1 MRNRK
6 PITKKIA
13 IASATATAVTKFTS
27 PLAFREGK
35 IKAYLTELG
44 MDVREYTKMSS
55 IRLEMR
61 MMDKGLI
68 TI

>member
-1 MRNRK
+1 MRTRK
-6 PITKKIA
+6 PIATKV
-13 IASATATAVTKFTS
+13 ATASSEGVIKHTTPTT
-27 PLAFREGK
+27 FREGK
-35 IKAYLTELG
+35 VKAYLNQLG
-44 MDVREYTKMSS
+44 MDVREYTRLSA

>member
-1 MRNRK
+1 MRTRK
-6 PITKKIA
+6 PIATKV
-13 IASATATAVTKFTS
+13 ATASSEGVIKHTTPT
-27 PLAFREGK
+27 AFREGK
-35 IKAYLTELG
+35 VKAYLNQLG
-44 MDVREYTKMSS
+44 MDVREYTRLSA

>member
-6 PITKKIA
+6 PIATKV
-13 IASATATAVTKFTS
+13 ASASSNGLVKHTS
-27 PLAFREGK
+27 PLAFREGI
-35 IKAYLTELG
+35 IKAYLTQLG
-44 MDVREYTKMSS
+44 MDVREYTKMSA

-61 MMDKGLI
+61 LIDKQFN

>member
-6 PITKKIA
+6 KIA
-13 IASATATAVTKFTS
+13 TKVASASSNGLVKHTS

-35 IKAYLTELG
+35 IKAYLTQLG
-44 MDVREYTKMSS
+44 MDVREYTKMSA

-61 MMDKGLI
+61 LIDKQFN

>member
-1 MRNRK
+1 MRTRK
-6 PITKKIA
+6 PIAKKVIS
-13 IASATATAVTKFTS
+13 ASAEGITRHTS

-35 IKAYLTELG
+35 IKAYLTQLG
-44 MDVREYTKMSS
+44 MDVREYTKMSA

-61 MMDKGLI
+61 LIDKQFN

>member
-1 MRNRK
+1 MRQRK
-6 PITKKIA
+6 PIATKV
-13 IASATATAVTKFTS
+13 ASASSNGVTKHTS

-35 IKAYLTELG
+35 IKAYLTQLG
-44 MDVREYTKMSS
+44 IDVREYTKLSA

>member
-6 PITKKIA
+6 PLATKV
-13 IASATATAVTKFTS
+13 ASASSNGVVKHTS

-35 IKAYLTELG
+35 IKAYLTQLG
-44 MDVREYTKMSS
+44 MDVREYTKLSA
-55 IRLEMR
+55 IRLDMQLLN
-61 MMDKGLI
+61 KGLT

>member
-6 PITKKIA
+6 PIATKV
-13 IASATATAVTKFTS
+13 ASASSNGVTKHTS

-35 IKAYLTELG
+35 IKAYLTQLG
-44 MDVREYTKMSS
+44 IDVREYTKLSA

>member
-6 PITKKIA
+6 PIAKKIV
-13 IASATATAVTKFTS
+13 SATSTAVTKFTS

-35 IKAYLTELG
+35 IKAYLTALN
-44 MDVREYTKMSS
+44 MDVREYTKTSA

-61 MMDKGLI
+61 MLDKGLI

>member
-6 PITKKIA
+6 PIATKV
-13 IASATATAVTKFTS
+13 ASASSNGVTKHTS
-27 PLAFREGK
+27 PTMFREGK
-35 IKAYLTELG
+35 IKAYLTQLG
-44 MDVREYTKMSS
+44 IDVREYTKLSA

>member
-1 MRNRK
+1 MRQRK
-6 PITKKIA
+6 PIATKV
-13 IASATATAVTKFTS
+13 ASASSNGVTKHTS

-35 IKAYLTELG
+35 IKAYLTQLG
-44 MDVREYTKMSS
+44 MDVREYTKLSA

>member
-1 MRNRK
+1 MRQRK
-6 PITKKIA
+6 PIATKV
-13 IASATATAVTKFTS
+13 ASASSYGVTKHTS
-27 PLAFREGK
+27 PYQFREGR
-35 IKAYLTELG
+35 IKAYLTALN
-44 MDVREYTKMSS
+44 MDVREYTKMTA

>member
-6 PITKKIA
+6 PIAKKVIS
-13 IASATATAVTKFTS
+13 ASSEGIVRHTS
-27 PLAFREGK
+27 PLAFKEGK
-35 IKAYLTELG
+35 IKAYLTQLG
-44 MDVREYTKMSS
+44 MDVREYTKMSA

>member
-6 PITKKIA
+6 PLATKV
-13 IASATATAVTKFTS
+13 ASASSNGVTKHTS
-27 PLAFREGK
+27 PLAFREGR
-35 IKAYLTELG
+35 IKAYLTQLN
-44 MDVREYTKMSS
+44 MDVREYTTMAS

-61 MMDKGLI
+61 LINTGLI

>member
-6 PITKKIA
+6 PIATKV
-13 IASATATAVTKFTS
+13 ASASSNGVTKHTS

-35 IKAYLTELG
+35 IKAYLTQLG
-44 MDVREYTKMSS
+44 MDVREYTKMSA

-61 MMDKGLI
+61 LIDKQFN